1 MSNDRNDAQTDA
13 MSSRR
18 FRYQTIAIA
27 AVTLVLFLFAVSNN
41 FYRSLQAWL
50 SGDPWLATGQ
60 KMRDI
65 GIELVIRPETA
76 SASGLD
82 NILTAGIFASLGLS
96 AFAFQQTWRLRKAL
110 ELQLVAERES
120 RRLAMH
126 DQLTGLANRRN
137 FEEFGAKFL
146 ADKARFE
153 RRALMLLDLDHFKPV
168 NDVYGH
174 AAGDKVLIDYAGRLE
189 KHFPGGIV
197 ARFGGDEFAIISP
210 PLANDSEAN
219 GYARACI
226 AAVAEPFRFNDAV
239 LHLGASVGVAMFG
252 TDGDTIGEVIRR
264 ADIALYKAKHAG
276 RMQVAF
282 FEQELERDIR
292 ERNWLESELKKAVDD
307 GDIVPFFQP
316 IVDLSTRA
324 VLGYEALARWRHAER
339 GLINPADFIPV
350 AEACSLVTQLGEQ
363 ILRKA
368 SDAALNWPSHIKLAI
383 NLSPVQL
390 REKTLGLRIIDILAE
405 TGLPPQRLEVEITEN
420 ALVADLETARE
431 TIDQLR
437 AAGIAVALDDF
448 GTGCSTLQHL
458 RSCKFDK
465 LKIDRSFVA
474 SMQEN
479 EESRRIVD
487 TILFL
492 SRSFGIR
499 CTAEGIEDQAE
510 LDVLAG
516 WGCSEGQGYL
526 FGRPAEAILPDDLL
540 GSRQVA

>member
-13 MSSRR
+13 VASIR

-27 AVTLVLFLFAVSNN
+27 GVTLVLFLLAVSNN
-41 FYRSLQAWL
+41 FYRALQSWL
-50 SGDPWLATGQ
+50 SGEPLLATGQ

-76 SASGLD
+76 SASALD

-96 AFAFQQTWRLRKAL
+96 AYAFQQSWRLRKAL
-110 ELQLVAERES
+110 ERQQVAERES

-146 ADKARFE
+146 AGKARFE
-153 RRALMLLDLDHFKPV
+153 RRSLMLVDLDHFKPV

-174 AAGDKVLIDYAGRLE
+174 AAGDKVLIDFANRIE
-189 KHFPGGIV
+189 KNFPGGIV

-226 AAVAEPFRFNDAV
+226 AGIAEPFRFNDAV

-252 TDGDTIGEVIRR
+252 TDGDTIGEVMRR

-282 FEQELERDIR
+282 FEEELERDVR
-292 ERNWLESELKKAVDD
+292 ERNWLESELKKAVE
-307 GDIVPFFQP
+307 GSDIVPFFQP

-339 GLINPADFIPV
+339 GLINPSDFIPV
-350 AEACSLVTQLGEQ
+350 AESCGLVTQLGEQ

-368 SDAALNWPSHIKLAI
+368 SQAALNWPPHVKLAI

-405 TGLPPQRLEVEITEN
+405 TGLPPHRLEVEITEN

-437 AAGIAVALDDF
+437 AAGIAIALDDF
-448 GTGCSTLQHL
+448 GTGRSTLQHL

-510 LDVLAG
+510 LEVLAG

-526 FGRPAEAILPDDLL
+526 FGRPEEAVLPED
-540 GSRQVA
+540 SVEIRQVA

>member
-1 MSNDRNDAQTDA
+1 M
-13 MSSRR
+13 
-18 FRYQTIAIA
+18 
-27 AVTLVLFLFAVSNN
+27 
-41 FYRSLQAWL
+41 
-50 SGDPWLATGQ
+50 
-60 KMRDI
+60 
-65 GIELVIRPETA
+65 
-76 SASGLD
+76 
-82 NILTAGIFASLGLS
+82 
-96 AFAFQQTWRLRKAL
+96 
-110 ELQLVAERES
+110 
-120 RRLAMH
+120 
-126 DQLTGLANRRN
+126 
-137 FEEFGAKFL
+137 
-146 ADKARFE
+146 
-153 RRALMLLDLDHFKPV
+153 
-168 NDVYGH
+168 
-174 AAGDKVLIDYAGRLE
+174 LIDYAKRIE
-189 KHFPGGIV
+189 KHFPGGLV
-197 ARFGGDEFAIISP
+197 ARFGGDEFAVISP
-210 PLANDSEAN
+210 PLASDSEAH
-219 GYARACI
+219 GYARACLAGI
-226 AAVAEPFRFNDAV
+226 AEPFHFNDAV

-252 TDGDTIGEVIRR
+252 QDGDTIGEVMRR

-276 RMQVAF
+276 RMQIAF
-282 FEQELERDIR
+282 FEDELEQDIR
-292 ERNWLESELKKAVDD
+292 ERNWLESELKKAVQD

-316 IVDLSTRA
+316 IVDLTTRA

-339 GLINPADFIPV
+339 GLINPADFIPA
-350 AEACSLVTQLGEQ
+350 AESCGLVTQLGEQ

-368 SDAALNWPSHIKLAI
+368 SQAALSWPSHIRLAI

-390 REKTLGLRIIDILAE
+390 REKTLGLRIIDILGE
-405 TGLPPQRLEVEITEN
+405 TGLPPHRLEVEITEN

-437 AAGIAVALDDF
+437 AAGITVALDDF

-510 LDVLAG
+510 LEVLAG

-526 FGRPAEAILPDDLL
+526 FGRPEAAVLPEDRT

>member
-1 MSNDRNDAQTDA
+1 MRNDRNDVETSEISAT
-13 MSSRR
+13 R

-27 AVTLVLFLFAVSNN
+27 GVTLVLFLLAVSHD
-41 FYRSLQAWL
+41 FYHSLQAL
-50 SGDPWLATGQ
+50 LNGEPWVATGP

-65 GIELVIRPETA
+65 GIELVIRPETS

-82 NILTAGIFASLGLS
+82 NILMAGLFASLGLS
-96 AFAFQQTWRLRKAL
+96 AFAFQQSWRLRRAL
-110 ELQLVAERES
+110 ARQQRAERES
-120 RRLAMH
+120 RRLALH
-126 DQLTGLANRRN
+126 DPLTGLANRRN
-137 FEEFGAKFL
+137 LEEFGAKFL
-146 ADKARFE
+146 AEKARFE
-153 RRALMLLDLDHFKPV
+153 RRSLMLIDLDHFKPV

-174 AAGDKVLIDYAGRLE
+174 AAGDKVLIDYANRIE

-197 ARFGGDEFAIISP
+197 ARFGGDEFAVISP

-219 GYARACI
+219 GYARACLAGI
-226 AAVAEPFRFNDAV
+226 SEPFHFNDAV

-252 TDGDTIGEVIRR
+252 KDGGSIGEVMRR

-282 FEQELERDIR
+282 FEEELERDIS
-292 ERNWLESELKKAVDD
+292 ERNWLEFELKKAVQD
-307 GDIVPFFQP
+307 GSIVPFFQP
-316 IVDLSTRA
+316 IVDLTTRA
-324 VLGYEALARWRHAER
+324 VLGYEALARWRHSER
-339 GLINPADFIPV
+339 GLINPDEFIPA
-350 AEACSLVTQLGEQ
+350 AESCGLVTQVGEQ

-368 SDAALNWPSHIKLAI
+368 SQAALSWPSHIRLAI

-405 TGLPPQRLEVEITEN
+405 TGLPPHRLEVEITEN

-437 AAGIAVALDDF
+437 SAGITVALDDF
-448 GTGCSTLQHL
+448 GTGRSTLQHL

-465 LKIDRSFVA
+465 LKIDRSFIA

-479 EESRRIVD
+479 IESRRIVD

-510 LDVLAG
+510 LDALAG

-526 FGRPAEAILPDDLL
+526 FGRPAEVILTDEQAQN
-540 GSRQVA
+540 RQVA

>member
-13 MSSRR
+13 MSTIR

-27 AVTLVLFLFAVSNN
+27 GVTLVLFLLAVSNN

-50 SGDPWLATGQ
+50 NGEPWIATGQ

-82 NILTAGIFASLGLS
+82 NILTFGIFASLGLS
-96 AFAFQQTWRLRKAL
+96 AFAFQQSWRLRKAL
-110 ELQLVAERES
+110 ERQQQAERES

-146 ADKARFE
+146 AEKARFE
-153 RRALMLLDLDHFKPV
+153 RRSLMLVDLDHFKPV
-168 NDVYGH
+168 NDIYGH
-174 AAGDKVLIDYAGRLE
+174 AAGDTVLIDFAGRVE

-197 ARFGGDEFAIISP
+197 ARFGGDEFAVISP

-226 AAVAEPFRFNDAV
+226 AAITEPFHFNDAV
-239 LHLGASVGVAMFG
+239 LHLGASVGVAMVG
-252 TDGDTIGEVIRR
+252 KDGETIGEVMSR

-282 FEQELERDIR
+282 FEDGLERDVR
-292 ERNWLESELKKAVDD
+292 ERNWLESELKKAVQD

-324 VLGYEALARWRHAER
+324 TLGYEALARWRHAER
-339 GLINPADFIPV
+339 GPISPLEFIPA
-350 AEACSLVTQLGEQ
+350 AESCGLVTQLGEQ

-368 SDAALNWPSHIKLAI
+368 SQAALSWPSHIKLAI

-405 TGLPPQRLEVEITEN
+405 TGLPPHRLEVEITEN

-510 LDVLAG
+510 LEVLAG

-526 FGRPAEAILPDDLL
+526 FGKPTEAVLPDDHAQ
-540 GSRQVA
+540 SRQVA

>member
-1 MSNDRNDAQTDA
+1 MSNDRNDVETSEISAT
-13 MSSRR
+13 R
-18 FRYQTIAIA
+18 FRCQTIAIA
-27 AVTLVLFLFAVSNN
+27 SVTLVLFLLAVSND
-41 FYRSLQAWL
+41 FYHSLQAL
-50 SGDPWLATGQ
+50 LNGEPWVATGQ

-65 GIELVIRPETA
+65 GIELVIRPETG

-82 NILTAGIFASLGLS
+82 NILMAGIFASLGLS
-96 AFAFQQTWRLRKAL
+96 AFAFQQSWRLRKAL
-110 ELQLVAERES
+110 TRQQMAERES
-120 RRLAMH
+120 RRLALH
-126 DQLTGLANRRN
+126 DPLTGLANRRN
-137 FEEFGAKFL
+137 FEEFGARFL
-146 ADKARFE
+146 AEKARFE
-153 RRALMLLDLDHFKPV
+153 RRSLMLIDLDHFKPV

-174 AAGDKVLIDYAGRLE
+174 AAGDKVLIDYANRIE

-197 ARFGGDEFAIISP
+197 ARFGGDEFAVISP

-219 GYARACI
+219 GYARACL
-226 AAVAEPFRFNDAV
+226 AGVTEPFHFNDAV

-252 TDGDTIGEVIRR
+252 KDGGSIGEVMRR

-282 FEQELERDIR
+282 FEEELERDIS
-292 ERNWLESELKKAVDD
+292 ERNWLEFELKKAVQD
-307 GDIVPFFQP
+307 GSIVPFFQP
-316 IVDLSTRA
+316 IVDLTTRA
-324 VLGYEALARWRHAER
+324 VLGYEALARWRHSER
-339 GLINPADFIPV
+339 GLINPDEFIPA
-350 AEACSLVTQLGEQ
+350 AESCGLVTQVGEQ

-368 SDAALNWPSHIKLAI
+368 SQAALSWPSHIRLAI

-405 TGLPPQRLEVEITEN
+405 TGLPPHRLEVEITEN
-420 ALVADLETARE
+420 ALVTDLETARE

-437 AAGIAVALDDF
+437 SAGITVALDDF

-465 LKIDRSFVA
+465 LKIDRSFIA

-479 EESRRIVD
+479 IESRRIVD

-510 LDVLAG
+510 LDALAG

-526 FGRPAEAILPDDLL
+526 FGRPAEAILPEEHAEN
-540 GSRQVA
+540 RQVA